1 MNEKGNRKAVR
12 YKTMTNIFKR
22 NNKNALVKVTYK
34 YDNEETIYTT
44 TMTEKALAGAV
55 VNDAYI
61 EIIKVEKI

>member
-1 MNEKGNRKAVR
+1 MK
-12 YKTMTNIFKR
+12 NIFKKTTKS
-22 NNKNALVKVTYK
+22 NLVKVTYK

-61 EIIKVEKI
+61 EILKVERV